1 MWVSWIRIVLPDDA
15 DGRLGELYQQVAGP
29 GGEVDHILQAHSL
42 RPHTLAG
49 HLALYKAV
57 LHHSRNTLG
66 RATLE
71 LLGVFVSHWNGCEYC
86 REHHFAGMRRHLRD
100 DVQTE
105 AIRRALV
112 QDSWETSFEPRERE
126 LLRYAFKL
134 TRRPHEME
142 EADLQPMRDAGLT
155 DGEIL
160 EANQVIA
167 YFQYANRTVTG
178 LGVSHE
184 GETLGLA
191 PTNLDDESDWGHR

>member
-1 MWVSWIRIVLPDDA
+1 VSWIRLVAPSDA
-15 DGRLGELYQQVAGP
+15 EGRLAELYQQVAGP
-29 GGEVDHILQAHSL
+29 GGEVDAILQAQSL
-42 RPHTLAG
+42 RPHTLSG
-49 HLALYKAV
+49 HLSLYKSV
-57 LHHSRNTLG
+57 LHHRGNTLG

-86 REHHFAGMRRHLRD
+86 REHHFAGMRKDFRD
-100 DVQTE
+100 E
-105 AIRRALV
+105 AQVVAVRQSLERGT
-112 QDSWETSFEPRERE
+112 WEEDFEARERE
-126 LLRYAFKL
+126 LLRYAYKL
-134 TRRPHEME
+134 THRPAEMAE
-142 EADLQPMRDAGLT
+142 TDLAPMREAGLT

-191 PTNLDDESDWGHR
+191 PTNLDDESDWAHR

>member
-1 MWVSWIRIVLPDDA
+1 M
-15 DGRLGELYQQVAGP
+15 
-29 GGEVDHILQAHSL
+29 DHILQVHSL
-42 RPHTLAG
+42 RPHILAG
-49 HLALYKAV
+49 HLALYKSV
-57 LHHSRNTLG
+57 LHHNRNTLG

-71 LLGVFVSHWNGCEYC
+71 LLGVFVSQWNGCEYC
-86 REHHFAGMRRHLRD
+86 REHHFAGLRRHLRD

-105 AIRRALV
+105 AIRRALE

-134 TRRPHEME
+134 TRQPHEMIE
-142 EADLQPMRDAGLT
+142 DDLQPMRDAGLT

-191 PTNLDDESDWGHR
+191 PTNLDDETDWGHR

>member
-1 MWVSWIRIVLPDDA
+1 VSWIRLVAPSDA
-15 DGRLGELYQQVAGP
+15 EGRLAELYRQVAGP
-29 GGEVDHILQAHSL
+29 GGEVDAILQAHSL
-42 RPHTLAG
+42 RPHTLSG

-57 LHHSRNTLG
+57 LHHRANTLG

-86 REHHFAGMRRHLRD
+86 REHHFVGMRKEFRD
-100 DVQTE
+100 EAQVA
-105 AIRRALV
+105 AIRQSLQRG
-112 QDSWETSFEPRERE
+112 SWEQDFEARERE
-126 LLRYAFKL
+126 LLRYAHKL
-134 TRRPHEME
+134 THRPAEMT
-142 EADLQPMRDAGLT
+142 EADLAPMREAGLT

-178 LGVSHE
+178 LGVTHE